1 MEAIASRLPAIMIG
15 RRLGYAPD
23 QWEQVRHWSEV
34 TMHQGGQT
42 PADGGEFPTR
52 EMLGD
57 AMIDFA
63 ETTLAL
69 VHERRADP
77 RDDLISIWTQA
88 EREGQGRP
96 WTDQEV
102 LEECLLVLD
111 GGAETTRTVIGAII
125 RELALRPDQR
135 RILLDR
141 PEVLGATGVEE
152 FIRWVSPILNM
163 RRTVTQ
169 DHELH
174 GKQLHAGDE
183 VLLMYPS
190 ANRDEREFADPEVF
204 DVTRE
209 MQQHLSFGIGTHF
222 CLGAAFARLEV
233 RVMFEELLRR
243 IPDWRLA
250 DDGSRASFL
259 PPSPVPTTRCSSN
272 SRRRGARDLPALSAG
287 GGQMRIGLTGGG
299 ATVDKVVRQAKQ
311 AEADGFTSLWYASA
325 VTGDPLVA
333 IAIAGRETTSIE
345 LGTAVLQTYPCH
357 PLLQA
362 NRTASV
368 VDAMGRPGFTLGIG
382 PVARA
387 GDQGRV
393 RHLVRPCRAQHRGV
407 RPHPDWCVARATPST
422 STGTT
427 GRRTRPG
434 GRSRPR
440 IRCRCS
446 SRPWDRGCCGSPARS
461 PTAPCLWM
469 APPAAIESH
478 IVPKVHAAAAAV
490 GRPAPR
496 IVAGLPVA
504 VHDDEGE
511 ARAAAAAH
519 SSAYAGMPNYQRILE
534 IGDAPTP
541 ADAAIVGDETAVRAQ
556 LQSLLDAGATDI
568 WAAVFPVGDDRAASR
583 RRTMDL
589 LKELVS

>member
-1 MEAIASRLPAIMIG
+1 
-15 RRLGYAPD
+15 
-23 QWEQVRHWSEV
+23 
-34 TMHQGGQT
+34 
-42 PADGGEFPTR
+42 
-52 EMLGD
+52 
-57 AMIDFA
+57 
-63 ETTLAL
+63 
-69 VHERRADP
+69 
-77 RDDLISIWTQA
+77 
-88 EREGQGRP
+88 
-96 WTDQEV
+96 
-102 LEECLLVLD
+102 
-111 GGAETTRTVIGAII
+111 
-125 RELALRPDQR
+125 
-135 RILLDR
+135 
-141 PEVLGATGVEE
+141 
-152 FIRWVSPILNM
+152 
-163 RRTVTQ
+163 
-169 DHELH
+169 
-174 GKQLHAGDE
+174 
-183 VLLMYPS
+183 
-190 ANRDEREFADPEVF
+190 
-204 DVTRE
+204 
-209 MQQHLSFGIGTHF
+209 
-222 CLGAAFARLEV
+222 
-233 RVMFEELLRR
+233 
-243 IPDWRLA
+243 
-250 DDGSRASFL
+250 
-259 PPSPVPTTRCSSN
+259 
-272 SRRRGARDLPALSAG
+272 
-287 GGQMRIGLTGGG
+287 MRIGLTGGS

-345 LGTAVLQTYPCH
+345 LGTVVLQTYPCH

-382 PVARA
+382 PSHEPVI
-387 GDQGRV
+387 
-393 RHLVRPCRAQHRGV
+393 RGV
-407 RPHPDWCVARATPST
+407 YGISYDHA
-422 STGTT
+422 
-427 GRRTRPG
+427 
-434 GRSRPR
+434 GRSTEEYVRILTGVLRGDAVDFDGNDWTAHTAGRAVTPAHPVPVLVSALGPR
-440 IRCRCS
+440 LLRVAGALA
-446 SRPWDRGCCGSPARS
+446 DG
-461 PTAPCLWM
+461 TVLWM

-478 IVPKVHAAAAAV
+478 IVPKVRAAAAAV